1 MIVRGSVGKGDERP
15 LVMHVLYSFDV
26 GGLENG
32 VVNLINHMA
41 YDRFRHAV
49 VAIAQCAPSFC
60 QRVRRTDVEFISLH
74 KPPGHGVKLYPRL
87 YRLFRQTRPA
97 IVHTRNLAALEFAVP
112 AAFAGVRAR
121 VHGEHGW
128 DTSDPGGTR
137 RKYQLLRRAY
147 SPFVNRYVALSG
159 QIESYLTDR
168 VGIARG
174 RVERIC
180 NGVDTQRF
188 RPAVQRASIAGS
200 PFADPAAVVIGT
212 VGRLQTVKDQ
222 VSLVRAVAIAR
233 KQGVDGSALRLLI
246 AGDGPQRAEVES
258 EIRAAGIADITW
270 LAGERSD
277 VPEVMRAIDV
287 FALPSR
293 PRVSPTPS
301 SRPWPAA
308 CRWSPP
314 TLAAMP
320 SSSLRGKP
328 GRSYPQKIPMPW
340 HRPYCATLPMLHCG
354 KNTAPADGS
363 ASSKISASTTWS
375 RATRNSTNPCC
386 ARRAPDNK
394 DSRLCA
400 ASPASSTPAASATST
415 AR

>member
-233 KQGVDGSALRLLI
+233 KRGVDGSALRLLI

-293 PRVSPTPS
+293 AEGISNTILEAMASGLPVVATDVGGNAELVVAGQTGALVPAENPDAMAQALLRYTSDAALRQKHGASGRQRVEQNFSIDNMVTRYTQLYESLLRPT
-301 SRPWPAA
+301 
-308 CRWSPP
+308 
-314 TLAAMP
+314 
-320 SSSLRGKP
+320 G
-328 GRSYPQKIPMPW
+328 
-340 HRPYCATLPMLHCG
+340 
-354 KNTAPADGS
+354 
-363 ASSKISASTTWS
+363 
-375 RATRNSTNPCC
+375 
-386 ARRAPDNK
+386 AR
-394 DSRLCA
+394 
-400 ASPASSTPAASATST
+400 
-415 AR
+415 

>member
-287 FALPSR
+287 FVLPSR
-293 PRVSPTPS
+293 AEGISNTILEAMASGLPVVATDVGGNAELVVAGQTGALVPAENPDAMAQALLRYTSDAALRQKHGASGRQRVEQNFSIDNMVTRYTQLYESLLRPT
-301 SRPWPAA
+301 
-308 CRWSPP
+308 
-314 TLAAMP
+314 
-320 SSSLRGKP
+320 G
-328 GRSYPQKIPMPW
+328 
-340 HRPYCATLPMLHCG
+340 
-354 KNTAPADGS
+354 
-363 ASSKISASTTWS
+363 
-375 RATRNSTNPCC
+375 
-386 ARRAPDNK
+386 AR
-394 DSRLCA
+394 
-400 ASPASSTPAASATST
+400 
-415 AR
+415 

>member
-200 PFADPAAVVIGT
+200 PFADPVAVVIGT

-246 AGDGPQRAEVES
+246 AGDGPQRAEVAS

-293 PRVSPTPS
+293 AEGISNTILEAMASGLPVVATDVGGNAELVVEGETGALVPAENPDAMAQALLRYTSDAALRQRHGAGGRQRVEQNFSIDNMVTRYMQLYESLLRPT
-301 SRPWPAA
+301 
-308 CRWSPP
+308 
-314 TLAAMP
+314 
-320 SSSLRGKP
+320 G
-328 GRSYPQKIPMPW
+328 
-340 HRPYCATLPMLHCG
+340 
-354 KNTAPADGS
+354 
-363 ASSKISASTTWS
+363 
-375 RATRNSTNPCC
+375 
-386 ARRAPDNK
+386 AR
-394 DSRLCA
+394 
-400 ASPASSTPAASATST
+400 
-415 AR
+415 